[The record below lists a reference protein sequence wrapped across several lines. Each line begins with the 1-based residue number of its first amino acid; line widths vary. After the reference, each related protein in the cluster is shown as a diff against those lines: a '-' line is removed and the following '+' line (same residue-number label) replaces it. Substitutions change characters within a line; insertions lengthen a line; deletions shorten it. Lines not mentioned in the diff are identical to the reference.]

1 MAAEAPVLCTVAIP
15 AYNYRSFI
23 ERAVRSALAQ
33 DVPGLRVLV
42 VDDASTDGTW
52 DVLQSLEADNLRVVR
67 NPRNLGLFGNFNR
80 CLALAEG
87 TYVRLLLSDDVLP
100 AGALGGEVALMER
113 HADVAMLNSSGL
125 FIDARGRPLRRFAD
139 DFPPGIYDGKAF
151 ARHWLAYYVHY
162 RRNAFNYPSGVLLRR
177 ASIGADL
184 RFDESLRTAGDV
196 DFFLRLLGRGNL
208 AIVDA
213 IGCHVTRHS
222 SQAHVGPNLDGTA
235 MREHYSLLLKFLE
248 EPRNR
253 AVKALREQF
262 AGMCLAVAA
271 FRALRPRT
279 WHSARA
285 HLEVARSTGANMA
298 SMVLRALL
306 LLTLR
311 ATRRVLRR
319 QAPFI
324 PRPIHPL

>member
-1 MAAEAPVLCTVAIP
+1 MAVKAPVLCTVAIP
-15 AYNYRSFI
+15 AYNYRTFI

-52 DVLQSLEADNLRVVR
+52 DVLQSLKADNLHVVR
-67 NPRNLGLFGNFNR
+67 NSRNLGLFGNFNR

-87 TYVRLLLSDDVLP
+87 TYVRLLLSDDMLP
-100 AGALGGEVALMER
+100 AGALGREIGLMER
-113 HADVAMLNSSGL
+113 HADVAMLSSSGL
-125 FIDARGRPLRRFAD
+125 FVDAQGRPLRRFAD

-162 RRNAFNYPSGVLLRR
+162 RRNPLNYPSGVLLRR
-177 ASIGADL
+177 TSVGADL

-213 IGCHVTRHS
+213 VGCHVTRHS

-235 MREHYSLLLKFLE
+235 MREHYSLLVKF
-248 EPRNR
+248 P
-253 AVKALREQF
+253 AMKGLREQF
-262 AGMCLAVAA
+262 AGMCLSVAA

-285 HLEVARSTGANMA
+285 HLEVARSTGASLA
-298 SMVLRALL
+298 SMVSRALL

-311 ATRRVLRR
+311 AARGVLGRR
-319 QAPFI
+319 APFV
-324 PRPIHPL
+324 PRPIRPL

>member
-1 MAAEAPVLCTVAIP
+1 MAVEAPVLCTVAIP
-15 AYNYRSFI
+15 AYNYRTFI

-52 DVLQSLEADNLRVVR
+52 DVLQSLKADNLHVVR
-67 NPRNLGLFGNFNR
+67 NTRNLGLFGNFNR

-87 TYVRLLLSDDVLP
+87 TYLRLLLSDDILP
-100 AGALGGEVALMER
+100 AGALGREIALMER

-125 FIDARGRPLRRFAD
+125 FVDARGRPLRRFAD
-139 DFPPGIYDGKAF
+139 DFPPGIYEGKAF

-177 ASIGADL
+177 TSVGADL
-184 RFDESLRTAGDV
+184 RFDESLKTAGDV

-235 MREHYSLLLKFLE
+235 MREHYSLLVKFL
-248 EPRNR
+248 
-253 AVKALREQF
+253 ALKGLREQF

-285 HLEVARSTGANMA
+285 HLEVARSTGASMA
-298 SMVLRALL
+298 SMLLRALL

-311 ATRRVLRR
+311 ATKVVLGRR
-319 QAPFI
+319 APFV
-324 PRPIHPL
+324 PRPLRPL

>member
-52 DVLQSLEADNLRVVR
+52 DVLQSLKADNLHIVR
-67 NPRNLGLFGNFNR
+67 NSRNLGLFGNFNR

-87 TYVRLLLSDDVLP
+87 TYVRLLLSDDMLP
-100 AGALGGEVALMER
+100 AGALGREIALMER

-125 FIDARGRPLRRFAD
+125 FVDAQGRPLRRFAD
-139 DFPPGIYDGKAF
+139 DFPPGIYEGRTF
-151 ARHWLAYYVHY
+151 ARHWLSYYVHY

-177 ASIGADL
+177 TSVGADL
-184 RFDESLRTAGDV
+184 RFDESLKTAGDV
-196 DFFLRLLGRGNL
+196 EFFLRLLGRGNL

-235 MREHYSLLLKFLE
+235 MREHYCLLAKFLQE
-248 EPRNR
+248 RPEPGM
-253 AVKALREQF
+253 KGLREQF
-262 AGMCLAVAA
+262 AGMCLCVAA
-271 FRALRPRT
+271 FRALRPQT

-298 SMVLRALL
+298 SMLLRALL

-311 ATRRVLRR
+311 AARRLLGP
-319 QAPFI
+319 QAPFV
-324 PRPIHPL
+324 PRPIRPL